1 MQQCLIFCNPNPAKI
16 DAGARNA
23 KCKLGQCKCIGE
35 NAMQTML
42 IPYSLMEDVERKRL
56 IRVLLT
62 FCEMF
67 FPDRYFPASS
77 TSKEKEKEEKTS
89 Q

>member
-1 MQQCLIFCNPNPAKI
+1 MGEIGKHYATILNIFA
-16 DAGARNA
+16 
-23 KCKLGQCKCIGE
+23 
-35 NAMQTML
+35 

-89 Q
+89 

>member
-1 MQQCLIFCNPNPAKI
+1 MQK
-16 DAGARNA
+16 
-23 KCKLGQCKCIGE
+23 
-35 NAMQTML
+35 ML
-42 IPYSLMEDVERKRL
+42 IHYSWIEDVERKRL
-56 IRVLLT
+56 ITVLLT